1 MNSLELSN
9 TKLETEQINCI
20 LGKCCRGKYTKN
32 IDLSFNDFS
41 YVNADLLAESI
52 LTLES
57 LDLSYTDLTPIYT
70 RRIMEA
76 LKSSSIAHLNLSGN
90 DMSSCKFDNIALN
103 QNLQTLKLSEVKLN
117 PRYLDGIFSNLNL
130 VHNLQEL
137 IIDGTALGDVDPIL
151 LADAVTRVY
160 KVDLNFCWLYC
171 DHIEFILDGLT
182 SVSKLKH
189 LNLSGNH
196 FEDVNVDLLLN
207 ALQHL
212 DELRVEWAN
221 LTEEHFKAL
230 ICDTDDL
237 KNHNSIILN
246 HFELIENFLDL
257 HRLAKLN
264 PNIKLNMVKG

>member
-1 MNSLELSN
+1 M
-9 TKLETEQINCI
+9 
-20 LGKCCRGKYTKN
+20 
-32 IDLSFNDFS
+32 
-41 YVNADLLAESI
+41 
-52 LTLES
+52 
-57 LDLSYTDLTPIYT
+57 
-70 RRIMEA
+70 
-76 LKSSSIAHLNLSGN
+76 
-90 DMSSCKFDNIALN
+90 
-103 QNLQTLKLSEVKLN
+103 
-117 PRYLDGIFSNLNL
+117 
-130 VHNLQEL
+130 
-137 IIDGTALGDVDPIL
+137 
-151 LADAVTRVY
+151 
-160 KVDLNFCWLYC
+160 DLNFCWLYC

-221 LTEEHFKAL
+221 LTEEHFQAL
-230 ICDTDDL
+230 ICDTDNL